1 MPHPHTHTAT
11 HTHPHT
17 HIAALE
23 SLAFDYDRQDELNIT
38 TVLGGVV
45 FDELEGTSL
54 TIRIRM
60 NVTSVVDTTELK
72 AT

>member
-1 MPHPHTHTAT
+1 MSHTHTHTAS
-11 HTHPHT
+11 
-17 HIAALE
+17 LE
-23 SLAFDYDRQDELNIT
+23 SLAADYDRQDELNIT

-45 FDELEGTSL
+45 FEELEGTSP

-60 NVTSVVDTTELK
+60 NVTSVVDPTELK